1 MFLSCNQVRNEQYKE
16 YRKYTNTKHV
26 QNTLGQ
32 GNKGPFLKVHELEKK
47 YGEIQGINVLEI
59 LKNYWEGGLQS
70 TENIY

>member
-1 MFLSCNQVRNEQYKE
+1 MS
-16 YRKYTNTKHV
+16 NTK
-26 QNTLGQ
+26 NI
-32 GNKGPFLKVHELEKK
+32 GNIQIQSMCRTHLVKETRDHFLKSMNLKKK